1 MAVMPL
7 LTSSSQSQSLMRL
20 STSHTLWLRGK
31 YRDSLSATVAVA
43 ALGVQLQ
50 RSVQE
55 TAVWEQM
62 MDYHFLM
69 VAAVRLV

>member
-1 MAVMPL
+1 MPL
-7 LTSSSQSQSLMRL
+7 LTSSSQSQSIMGL

-31 YRDSLSATVAVA
+31 YLDSLSATVAAA
-43 ALGVQLQ
+43 ALGVPLQ
-50 RSVQE
+50 QSVQE

-69 VAAVRLV
+69 VAAVLLV